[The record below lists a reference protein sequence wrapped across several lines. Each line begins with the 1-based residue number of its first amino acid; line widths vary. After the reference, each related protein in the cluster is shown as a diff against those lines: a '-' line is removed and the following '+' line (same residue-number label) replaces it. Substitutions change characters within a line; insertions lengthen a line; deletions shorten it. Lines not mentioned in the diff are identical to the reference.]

1 MTALDVLAEEFLTGE
16 GQESRRHMGG
26 SRLSAERVAF
36 GQGGWFAVE
45 RPTPLI
51 ILVWAV
57 HGLSPIRCVSTVH
70 FPFHSYSLHLQ
81 KSRRLVSRAFST
93 QTRALPA
100 ATEAA
105 SLLIEVALQEPSP
118 V

>member
-1 MTALDVLAEEFLTGE
+1 MV
-16 GQESRRHMGG
+16 
-26 SRLSAERVAF
+26 
-36 GQGGWFAVE
+36 
-45 RPTPLI
+45 RPAPLI

-105 SLLIEVALQEPSP
+105 SLLIEVALQEPFP
-118 V
+118 VCKCLKSHVTVATGVLPY